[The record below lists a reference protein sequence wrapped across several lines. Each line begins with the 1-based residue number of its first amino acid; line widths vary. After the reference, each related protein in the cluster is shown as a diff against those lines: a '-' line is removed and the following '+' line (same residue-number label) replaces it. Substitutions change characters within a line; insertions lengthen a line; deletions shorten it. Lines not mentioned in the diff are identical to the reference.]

1 MTKER
6 SEPDRRTGPQMQRG
20 VDADRAPRPK
30 NGLPAPPKHG
40 DDAPAAK
47 RKGATVRRTPSGRD
61 VKPEK
66 GAQKERRKLSGASST
81 SEDLSKD
88 SGCGTGKTSS
98 TDSGSEVSDCA
109 PEERKLSADAGP
121 GRGTWA
127 PGSISPGDDRSFA
140 SPDSRLLAFSDLAR
154 EFADGAR
161 DELVREIEE
170 LRSENEYLKDEVEEL
185 RSEMLEMKDVFLEE
199 DMCQLQELQQQLDQA
214 NKTCRILQYRLRKAE
229 RRSLRVAQTGQVE
242 GELIRTLEHD
252 VRVAKSVSF
261 RLHNELEA
269 VQKKKAR
276 LEWENEA
283 LRERLQ
289 DLEVTQQVLQVEMDK
304 AREGSLKWRNL
315 RASSGRTEKKL
326 SSQEDS
332 ADLKCQLHFAKEESA
347 LMCKK
352 LTKMAVDNET
362 MREEL
367 AKYRLLYGD
376 VDTSWAPFD
385 LTTSPHTRE
394 AEVKSHLRL
403 LEEEATLLSR
413 RIVELEVE
421 NRGLRAEMSQL
432 RERGGGERR
441 REEDEEDMMEV
452 SEEHLTSLSSM
463 TLNEKTTETKGDRML
478 DTKQIQTDE
487 GGFGTCS
494 TSQIPQEDT
503 VGGERD
509 QRTTANQSYHP
520 NHSLNFKTLIDLRDQ
535 ALLVDSAIQLL
546 KAPNKNGFS
555 PTQAYLRKKE
565 LDLNTEP
572 HAMHVDLSN
581 LSPLSGGLEALQG
594 QLNALLE
601 RMKSLVDGQGHVW
614 VTNISSLEAAEEG
627 LHSSEMEQQDG
638 RCDQE
643 GLVLLAVQLR
653 WFLQQWRQ
661 GEIVTGCSSLSK
673 DLFEGPESG
682 DKEAN
687 MSPSSALSSMRQSE
701 LLADL
706 RTALQDLGSE
716 LLEER
721 RVGQEVTQQ
730 FARAKV
736 SWDVEKSELKGVISR
751 LQGCG
756 GEAATPD
763 TKATL
768 QRDHVEKLQH
778 LLAEAYAAAMDASRQ
793 LKARERS
800 WSREKQEL
808 LERLNQSSGV
818 KMSSRR
824 RLCGMERTKHGKWT
838 RTCES
843 EKNWQFLEPESA
855 VSDPG
860 DPCKTWDC
868 PIMPPRFPGLDL
880 HLKVTQRSHTAPE
893 RSALRIYYSP
903 PSARRVHLSHA
914 PLGEED
920 DGEGRTETEKP
931 EPKDRAGD
939 TTTSSFQDVPRD
951 QQDRTVFQTFPSL
964 QDSANLSDDMKE
976 MTASVWQGGHSGQR
990 EPRNQTV
997 ATQTH
1002 SHAHSRSISIGLQ
1015 TDVTFTATAGK
1026 SWSPRV
1032 TSSSLVAARAQQ
1044 VSCSLDQVNR
1054 RLDKSPP
1061 CSTSPKMHRRH
1072 SSPFSS
1078 SWSSTSSSS
1087 RSSFFSGSLSSSSSL
1102 TNPSLMEVSKERGQ
1116 RSPLVPSWTR
1126 PAVSRGGPATGTN
1139 GDKRHKS
1146 VEIHKYGLV
1155 QEFLRNVCGRGEKP
1169 GKGGGAGAEKGTGV
1183 RRSNTCPPGQKKTER
1198 HPSRVSA
1205 TPLVR
1210 SDSVTRIVN
1219 RRFMRHSQ
1227 KEEPLTAANKTH
1239 CSRDK
1244 NLNSAALEDGP
1255 CECSSR
1261 SLTSCFARPSRS
1273 TPRHTHGQC
1282 KPPDCSIA
1290 GKGGSALQ

>member
-1 MTKER
+1 
-6 SEPDRRTGPQMQRG
+6 
-20 VDADRAPRPK
+20 
-30 NGLPAPPKHG
+30 
-40 DDAPAAK
+40 
-47 RKGATVRRTPSGRD
+47 
-61 VKPEK
+61 
-66 GAQKERRKLSGASST
+66 
-81 SEDLSKD
+81 
-88 SGCGTGKTSS
+88 
-98 TDSGSEVSDCA
+98 
-109 PEERKLSADAGP
+109 
-121 GRGTWA
+121 
-127 PGSISPGDDRSFA
+127 
-140 SPDSRLLAFSDLAR
+140 
-154 EFADGAR
+154 
-161 DELVREIEE
+161 
-170 LRSENEYLKDEVEEL
+170 
-185 RSEMLEMKDVFLEE
+185 MLEMKDVFLEE

-304 AREGSLKWRNL
+304 AREVHHYH
-315 RASSGRTEKKL
+315 
-326 SSQEDS
+326 EDS

-581 LSPLSGGLEALQG
+581 LSPLSGGLE
-594 QLNALLE
+594 

-661 GEIVTGCSSLSK
+661 GEIVTGCSKRLPITCH
-673 DLFEGPESG
+673 EM
-682 DKEAN
+682 N
-687 MSPSSALSSMRQSE
+687 WICVCCWQSE

-808 LERLNQSSGV
+808 LERLNQVCLEREGRGRKGNLIVGLAKSGYN
-818 KMSSRR
+818 SAPW
-824 RLCGMERTKHGKWT
+824 LYFGKKVIYN
-838 RTCES
+838 RGPLNS
-843 EKNWQFLEPESA
+843 NPDSPAEPECPKPSEFRLIPCWGCTTLGRLPTKSA
-855 VSDPG
+855 V
-860 DPCKTWDC
+860 
-868 PIMPPRFPGLDL
+868 
-880 HLKVTQRSHTAPE
+880 
-893 RSALRIYYSP
+893 
-903 PSARRVHLSHA
+903 
-914 PLGEED
+914 
-920 DGEGRTETEKP
+920 
-931 EPKDRAGD
+931 
-939 TTTSSFQDVPRD
+939 
-951 QQDRTVFQTFPSL
+951 
-964 QDSANLSDDMKE
+964 
-976 MTASVWQGGHSGQR
+976 
-990 EPRNQTV
+990 
-997 ATQTH
+997 
-1002 SHAHSRSISIGLQ
+1002 
-1015 TDVTFTATAGK
+1015 
-1026 SWSPRV
+1026 
-1032 TSSSLVAARAQQ
+1032 
-1044 VSCSLDQVNR
+1044 
-1054 RLDKSPP
+1054 
-1061 CSTSPKMHRRH
+1061 
-1072 SSPFSS
+1072 
-1078 SWSSTSSSS
+1078 
-1087 RSSFFSGSLSSSSSL
+1087 
-1102 TNPSLMEVSKERGQ
+1102 
-1116 RSPLVPSWTR
+1116 
-1126 PAVSRGGPATGTN
+1126 
-1139 GDKRHKS
+1139 
-1146 VEIHKYGLV
+1146 
-1155 QEFLRNVCGRGEKP
+1155 
-1169 GKGGGAGAEKGTGV
+1169 
-1183 RRSNTCPPGQKKTER
+1183 
-1198 HPSRVSA
+1198 
-1205 TPLVR
+1205 
-1210 SDSVTRIVN
+1210 
-1219 RRFMRHSQ
+1219 
-1227 KEEPLTAANKTH
+1227 
-1239 CSRDK
+1239 
-1244 NLNSAALEDGP
+1244 
-1255 CECSSR
+1255 R
-1261 SLTSCFARPSRS
+1261 SLPS
-1273 TPRHTHGQC
+1273 
-1282 KPPDCSIA
+1282 
-1290 GKGGSALQ
+1290 GGTWHR